1 MQKNRAKAYWIATG
15 FAALIMTISGG
26 MAITRAAPMM
36 KALAH
41 LGYPPYFSD
50 LLGLGKLVGV
60 CVLLA
65 PGLVKWKE
73 WAYVAFSIVVVSAC
87 WSHLQSG
94 DGWMALE
101 PLVTLGALVI
111 SYRTRPANRRFV
123 YPKGEP
129 ATGEMA
135 LRRHG
140 VGYSGD

>member
-1 MQKNRAKAYWIATG
+1 MQKTKQKTYWIATG

-50 LLGLGKLVGV
+50 LLGMGKLIGV

-73 WAYVAFSIVVVSAC
+73 WAYVAFSIVVLSAC

-123 YPKGEP
+123 YPKGES
-129 ATGEMA
+129 ANGEME